1 MKKILILTVVF
12 CFLTISYA
20 FALKKP
26 IVFPKEGQSREQKQ
40 QDEAY
45 CYDWSQDETGVDPS
59 YIRAKL
65 ESVTNQL
72 SNQATADQPRMG
84 RRLLRGAALGAA
96 MGGIDDGIDNNVGKR
111 AVQGV
116 VLSGSKARQDSKQA
130 YKEKQVQSLT
140 AKQQQLLSQYDDYM
154 RAFSACMDAKGY
166 SVK

>member
-1 MKKILILTVVF
+1 MKKIFTLTLAF
-12 CFLTISYA
+12 YFFATAYA

-26 IVFPKEGQSREQKQ
+26 IIFPKEGQSREQKQ

-45 CYDWSQDETGVDPS
+45 CRDWSQDETGVDPA

-65 ESVTNQL
+65 EAVTEQLNNQ
-72 SNQATADQPRMG
+72 SAYAPSRG

-116 VLSGSKARQDSKQA
+116 VLSGSRARQDSKQA
-130 YKEKQVQSLT
+130 YKEKQVQSLI
-140 AKQQQLLSQYDDYM
+140 AKQQQLLEQYDEYM
-154 RAFSACMDAKGY
+154 RAFAVCMDAKGY
-166 SVK
+166 SVR